1 MKRECKSEFKNYKSS
16 NTRLDEFLLGKIDE
30 DKAELKKVIILVLT
44 LSHGHSDIERGFS
57 VNSDMEVE
65 NLKEE
70 NLVAMKMVHSELQTS
85 PNIVDY
91 PITPELMRSCK
102 GTRQHYQQHLEDQK
116 KKEVETNKQRKRKA
130 VQTVNRG

>member
-30 DKAELKKVIILVLT
+30 DKAELKKVIILVFT
-44 LSHGHSDIERGFS
+44 LSHGHSDIERS
-57 VNSDMEVE
+57 SDMEVE

-70 NLVAMKMVHSELQTS
+70 NLVAMKMVHSELPTS

-102 GTRQHYQQHLEDQK
+102 GT
-116 KKEVETNKQRKRKA
+116 
-130 VQTVNRG
+130 